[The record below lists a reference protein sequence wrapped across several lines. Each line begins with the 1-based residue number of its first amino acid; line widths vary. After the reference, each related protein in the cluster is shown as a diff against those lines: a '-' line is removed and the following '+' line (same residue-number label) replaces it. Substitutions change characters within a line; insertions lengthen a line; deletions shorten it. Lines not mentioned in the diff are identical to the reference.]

1 MANSASGDR
10 CGRCL
15 IADGRGFTPL
25 EVLVAFVIMSIVLA
39 PLLQGG
45 SAALTNVDVGSRA
58 ETAVALARSRLSLF
72 DALPAPAGEDLQG
85 DESGYHWRL
94 QVSPIASIP
103 VPPMGRDRPDPTV
116 LYRVAVTMSWMSGGR
131 DSSIRLETRRL
142 TPVPP
147 APQ

>member
-1 MANSASGDR
+1 M
-10 CGRCL
+10 
-15 IADGRGFTPL
+15 IADERGFTLL

-45 SAALTNVDVGSRA
+45 SAGLSNVDVGSRA
-58 ETAVALARSRLSLF
+58 EMAVALARSRLSLF
-72 DALPAPAGEDLQG
+72 DALPASTGADLQG
-85 DESGYHWRL
+85 DDSGYHWRL
-94 QVSPIASIP
+94 QASSIASMP

-116 LYRVAVTMSWMSGGR
+116 LYRVAITMSWMSGR
-131 DSSIRLETRRL
+131 RVSSIRLETRRL